1 MDLCER
7 SSADQQIIE
16 HRQSMHEMGKLLTD
30 EVEVYTQ
37 DPGINQSID
46 MNAIVVL
53 KKKKTAYN
61 MILKDMRGIHFP
73 LFFIRRFHEEGISVR
88 SKNIYIHRYNTY
100 VRKLLFNSCFVAIP
114 LWSCTACL
122 VLLLYIFV
130 ASTEIVIRPV
140 LTLYVVCAPKM
151 WK

>member
-61 MILKDMRGIHFP
+61 MILEDMRGIHFP

-88 SKNIYIHRYNTY
+88 FKNIFTGAIHPCA
-100 VRKLLFNSCFVAIP
+100 NSCSIRVSLQFHYGAARRALFYYYIY
-114 LWSCTACL
+114 LSH
-122 VLLLYIFV
+122 LLKL
-130 ASTEIVIRPV
+130 
-140 LTLYVVCAPKM
+140 
-151 WK
+151 